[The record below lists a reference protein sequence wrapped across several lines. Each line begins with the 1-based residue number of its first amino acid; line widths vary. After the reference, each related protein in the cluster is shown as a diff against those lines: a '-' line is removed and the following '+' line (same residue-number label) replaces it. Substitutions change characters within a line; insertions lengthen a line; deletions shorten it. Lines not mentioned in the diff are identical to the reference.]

1 MVETWRT
8 WAIIALTLVIC
19 ILRITE
25 MLLKN
30 QKAKDVISIIMLFG
44 FMALFCIIEPKL
56 ATLISVY
63 STTSLDRWLYYV
75 IHICF
80 YIVITTTALKI
91 NCQKNKKD

>member
-8 WAIIALTLVIC
+8 WVIIALTLVIC
-19 ILRITE
+19 ILWITE

-30 QKAKDVISIIMLFG
+30 QKAKNVISIIMLFG

-56 ATLISVY
+56 ATLLSVY
-63 STTSLDRWLYYV
+63 STASLDRCLYYV

-80 YIVITTTALKI
+80 YIVIATTALKI